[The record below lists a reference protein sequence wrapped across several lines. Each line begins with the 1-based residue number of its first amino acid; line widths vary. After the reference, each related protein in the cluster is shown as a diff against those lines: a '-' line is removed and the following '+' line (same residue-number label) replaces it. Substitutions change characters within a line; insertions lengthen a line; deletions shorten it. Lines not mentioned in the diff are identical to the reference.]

1 MFDAVPADEYD
12 HDDPP
17 MKPIR
22 LVDLDDLSHPE
33 VLATIE
39 SDMERNLYASHD
51 WSIRFY
57 LTIAWHGFIA
67 VAYEQREGAPPLLL
81 PEMQFSY
88 AHLTLSD
95 MHVSTKARKRSS
107 RYRLRLNGDL
117 DGVLAGIQASHDSW
131 VLPKYQELLRI
142 LHRRPVRVPVEGGS
156 FLHVNSIELIDSES
170 GVLVAGEVGYTIG
183 AVYTSLTGFFDRAS
197 TAASAS
203 PAEPSAK
210 PRIAHSSAGTVQL
223 VALGS
228 LLRSC
233 GFHFWNLGHPPR
245 RATPTREGR
254 MWYKAELG
262 ARVYPRPKF
271 LEAWKLAR
279 SELPAQTLHEA
290 LPPEGVG
297 VRELLQR
304 NTRCAGEHQEISTST
319 GTATTAGADIASH
332 AGAAEH
338 AATLT
343 RPATT
348 GSCP

>member
-22 LVDLDDLSHPE
+22 LVDLDDLSHPQ

-233 GFHFWNLGHPPR
+233 GFRFWNLGHPPR

-304 NTRCAGEHQEISTST
+304 NTRCEGEHQEIITS
-319 GTATTAGADIASH
+319 AAGADVSD
-332 AGAAEH
+332 AAPAEQ
-338 AATLT
+338 AATLA